1 MKNIYARVLVA
12 GFLLTVPVL
21 SYAQIHPH
29 VQQTSVAVSYTS
41 DLLGNISGGASQ
53 GVRFLDNLDME
64 IDIPSH
70 DISYYLR
77 ILGNNGSGISDLTGD
92 IQGVSNIET
101 DTQWQIY
108 EVWFNRIF
116 PSHKSSLLAG
126 IYDLNSEFDVIKE
139 GQLFINSSFGIGPD
153 FSSTGNYGPSIF
165 PNTSFAARL
174 KVITSSN
181 STLKLG
187 IFDTLPVSASQT
199 VAETLLPDSRSGV
212 LVTAEF
218 VLHNS
223 NSENEEL
230 LNRGFV
236 EDSPFRVVIGGWK
249 YSNKRIGWSGD
260 LYSDHGLYSTIEG
273 ILLEN
278 QSAASVKMLSGF
290 LRTGI
295 TNKFINRFQYFTTA
309 GLTYNGLIP
318 GRDSD
323 LAGISV
329 THPIN
334 SSEYVKQQ
342 SLAGIHYSYNECTYE
357 FTYLSQLTDWLALQL
372 DSQYIVHPGQYPG
385 LDNAFVIGFR
395 TMINY

>member
-223 NSENEEL
+223 
-230 LNRGFV
+230 
-236 EDSPFRVVIGGWK
+236 
-249 YSNKRIGWSGD
+249 
-260 LYSDHGLYSTIEG
+260 
-273 ILLEN
+273 ILL
-278 QSAASVKMLSGF
+278 
-290 LRTGI
+290 
-295 TNKFINRFQYFTTA
+295 
-309 GLTYNGLIP
+309 
-318 GRDSD
+318 
-323 LAGISV
+323 
-329 THPIN
+329 
-334 SSEYVKQQ
+334 
-342 SLAGIHYSYNECTYE
+342 
-357 FTYLSQLTDWLALQL
+357 
-372 DSQYIVHPGQYPG
+372 
-385 LDNAFVIGFR
+385 
-395 TMINY
+395 

>member
-126 IYDLNSEFDVIKE
+126 LE
-139 GQLFINSSFGIGPD
+139 GRSWKVKLVLSFE
-153 FSSTGNYGPSIF
+153 
-165 PNTSFAARL
+165 
-174 KVITSSN
+174 
-181 STLKLG
+181 
-187 IFDTLPVSASQT
+187 SA
-199 VAETLLPDSRSGV
+199 
-212 LVTAEF
+212 
-218 VLHNS
+218 
-223 NSENEEL
+223 
-230 LNRGFV
+230 
-236 EDSPFRVVIGGWK
+236 
-249 YSNKRIGWSGD
+249 
-260 LYSDHGLYSTIEG
+260 
-273 ILLEN
+273 
-278 QSAASVKMLSGF
+278 
-290 LRTGI
+290 
-295 TNKFINRFQYFTTA
+295 
-309 GLTYNGLIP
+309 LI
-318 GRDSD
+318 
-323 LAGISV
+323 
-329 THPIN
+329 
-334 SSEYVKQQ
+334 
-342 SLAGIHYSYNECTYE
+342 
-357 FTYLSQLTDWLALQL
+357 AL
-372 DSQYIVHPGQYPG
+372 I
-385 LDNAFVIGFR
+385 
-395 TMINY
+395 